1 MPRQKSIDYSL
12 LIASLLLYGF
22 LGFGVERYETRALLS
37 GYIAVFVIYLY
48 LAFKS
53 RDDSINFWFYAAILL
68 RIVMLFSIPSL
79 SDDFYRFIWD
89 GRLLAA
95 GYHPFA
101 EVPAFY
107 MQHNLNIPGINEELF
122 LKLNSPDY
130 FTIYPPAAQFIFW
143 LAVKISP
150 ASIYGSMLVMKVILF
165 ISEIGSLLVIRNLL
179 FQFNLPAKRIL
190 LYALNPLIILE
201 LVGNIHLEAVLIFF
215 LLLGILLLCNRK
227 LIPGGVSFSI
237 AICVKLIP
245 LMLLPALL
253 PRLGWRKAMTFY
265 LIAGAT
271 CVILFLPLWDK
282 EIIFGFQH
290 SLAYYFKKFEFNAS
304 IYYLVRAWGY
314 WYYGYNLIQTVG
326 WVLGLGSFLI
336 IIFFSVVRLRYA
348 AGVSKV
354 DTRILDQGLLIRFV
368 LILLTYYLFTTTLH
382 PWYIAP
388 LLVISIFTEFRFA
401 VLWTALIFIT
411 YAGYSIDGFQ
421 ENLFIIFIE
430 YIFVLGYLAY
440 ELLWKRKYL
449 LQAS

>member
-12 LIASLLLYGF
+12 LIASFLLYGF
-22 LGFGVERYETRALLS
+22 IGFGVERYETQPLLLAYS
-37 GYIAVFVIYLY
+37 AVFVIYLY

-53 RDDSINFWFYAAILL
+53 RDDSINFWFYGAILF
-68 RIVMLFSIPSL
+68 RIVMLFCIPSL
-79 SDDFYRFIWD
+79 SDDFYRFVWD

-107 MQHNLNIPGINEELF
+107 MQHNLHIPGINEELF

-150 ASIYGSMLVMKVILF
+150 ESIYGSMLVMKVILF

-215 LLLGILLLCNRK
+215 LLLAILLLCSRK

-237 AICVKLIP
+237 AICVKLTP
-245 LMLLPALL
+245 LMLMPALV

-265 LIAGAT
+265 LIVGAT

-314 WYYGYNLIQTVG
+314 WYYGYNLIQTAG
-326 WVLGLGSFLI
+326 WVLGIGSFLI

-348 AGVSKV
+348 VGISKV
-354 DTRILDQGLLIRFV
+354 ATRILDQGLLLRFV
-368 LILLTYYLFTTTLH
+368 LILLTYFLFTTTLH

-401 VLWTALIFIT
+401 VLWSALIFLT
-411 YAGYSIDGFQ
+411 YAGYSMEGFQ